1 MKVESIPQFPKL
13 PLFHVDL
20 TLFTG
25 KICSHP
31 NLQRLTIFSQV
42 NHSRPSHS
50 LPALRLFPF
59 PSNSFAAPE
68 MWPWHLLPVPAV
80 PWQLVEDLSVS
91 NHLVTNF
98 PVCICTLWRKEVLD
112 QHPHYESVN
121 AARKWGTTEIDGT
134 PWISSRVLYV
144 VEASTGTPG
153 MQGIRSTGGR

>member
-50 LPALRLFPF
+50 LPALRFFPF

-98 PVCICTLWRKEVLD
+98 PVCICTLWVIVWRKEVLD

-134 PWISSRVLYV
+134 PWFSSRVLLKL
-144 VEASTGTPG
+144 A
-153 MQGIRSTGGR
+153 QGHRAYKG